1 MLHNIVIQVVFT
13 KGAPSTLFL
22 FLTCKRSWTMS
33 IALIGLLFLEFF
45 EGLGGKVLPTWVGK
59 PGG

>member
-1 MLHNIVIQVVFT
+1 
-13 KGAPSTLFL
+13 
-22 FLTCKRSWTMS
+22 MS